1 MSVCVRHLPKSKP
14 GASTRSMA
22 ILAVL
27 VLMLSAPAVV
37 LAQHAGHDHGSMADD
52 HGEIG
57 VVDFRVSCDPAVRP
71 EFDRAVGLLH
81 HMMYVES
88 RQAFERIAER
98 HPECGMAHWGV
109 ATSLFQP
116 LWPGRPDAEVR
127 QRGWEAVQRAKQDQ
141 GLSERERALVA
152 ATAAFFQDP
161 QEDVWWPR
169 IHRWGDALEAAYR
182 QHPGDTET
190 AVFYALSLMAVG
202 QAVDRQ
208 REYHDRAARIL
219 ETVHQREPRHPGAI
233 HYTIHANDIASREG
247 ESLHVVRR
255 YDQIAPEVPHALH
268 MPSHVF
274 VRLGEWPDVIEWN
287 RRSADAALRFPAGD
301 RISLHYP
308 HGLDYMLYG
317 QLQRGEDR
325 KARAVL
331 DELLGQEQRYQE
343 NFVSA
348 FHLAVMPARYA
359 IERRAWDEAA
369 VLQPRKPDYLAW
381 DGYWWPE
388 ALSWFARGLGAAH
401 TGDLAAARQAERRM
415 AELRDRA
422 RAADEEGFATY
433 VEIDRLILS
442 GRLAQAEGN
451 AEAAVAR
458 TREAADLERT
468 VEKHIVT
475 PGALLPAY
483 EALGDLL
490 MEQQR
495 PQEALRAYE
504 TSLEIWP
511 NRYRSLLGA
520 ARAARAA
527 NDTAKARQHYA
538 RLLEVTEDAE
548 TDRAGVRE
556 ARELVAIGIEPAT

>member
-1 MSVCVRHLPKSKP
+1 MNFCSSKLRDQMP
-14 GASTRSMA
+14 DASQCWTRLVVA
-22 ILAVL
+22 IALACF
-27 VLMLSAPAVV
+27 APRVAI
-37 LAQHAGHDHGSMADD
+37 AQHTGHDHGSAEPD

-57 VVDFRVSCDPAVRP
+57 IVDFRVSCDPAVRE
-71 EFDRAVGLLH
+71 EFDHAVGMMH
-81 HMMYVES
+81 HMMYLES
-88 RQAFERIAER
+88 RRAFERIAEQ

-109 ATSLFQP
+109 ATTLFQP
-116 LWPGRPDAEVR
+116 LWPGRPSAEVR
-127 QRGWEAVQRAKQDQ
+127 QRGWEAAQRAKED
-141 GLSERERALVA
+141 GRLSERERALVA

-169 IHRWGDALEAAYR
+169 IQRWGEALEAAFQQR
-182 QHPGDTET
+182 PDDTET

-219 ETVHQREPRHPGAI
+219 EAVHERKPQHPGAI
-233 HYTIHANDIASREG
+233 HYTIHSNDIAGREG
-247 ESLHVVRR
+247 ELLHIVRR
-255 YDQIAPEVPHALH
+255 YDQVAPEVPHALH

-274 VRLGEWPDVIEWN
+274 VRLGEWLDVIEWN
-287 RRSADAALRFPAGD
+287 RRSADAALHFPAGD
-301 RISLHYP
+301 RLSLHYP

-343 NFVSA
+343 DFVSA

-359 IERRAWDEAA
+359 VERRAWEEAA
-369 VLQPRKPDYLAW
+369 ALQPRTPDYLGW
-381 DGYWWPE
+381 EDYWWPE
-388 ALSWFARGLGAAH
+388 SLSWFARGLGAAH
-401 TGDLAAARQAERRM
+401 TGDLADAREAERRM

-433 VEIDRLILS
+433 IEIDRLILH
-442 GRLAQAEGN
+442 GRIAQAEGA
-451 AEAAVAR
+451 AEAAAER
-458 TREAADLERT
+458 TREAARLERT

-483 EALGDLL
+483 EALGDLHI
-490 MEQQR
+490 EQQR
-495 PQEALRAYE
+495 PREALQAYQ

-511 NRYRSLLGA
+511 NRYNSLLGA
-520 ARAARAA
+520 ARAAGAAGDQARA
-527 NDTAKARQHYA
+527 DDFYG
-538 RLLEVTEDAE
+538 RLLEVTEGAE
-548 TDRAGVRE
+548 TERPGVRE
-556 ARELVAIGIEPAT
+556 AQKFRAGGQ